1 MKKLTILK
9 ITTIWM
15 YALFVIL
22 ICLGQVFGSDFFTVS
37 GLMAFTVAAAL
48 TTYYMVLTQP

>member
-22 ICLGQVFGSDFFTVS
+22 IGLGQVFGSDFFTVS